1 MEGFRLAN
9 VSLAVD
15 ILKMFCE
22 KSKTDNFIFS
32 PLCISSALTLTFKG
46 AKGNTSTEIEK
57 VLHFEK
63 VNDYDF
69 GFQTLTA
76 DISRLCSPLKVVKKL
91 YVDSS
96 HKCTKEFLN
105 STKKPYPSELESIDI
120 KSRAE
125 EARNQ
130 INASVK
136 DLTDGHMETVLDE
149 DSLNENTNM
158 VLLGAS
164 YLKGCW
170 LYKYNESETK
180 EAEFHISKTETK
192 PVQMMHQ
199 EAQLGF
205 RFVKESNLS
214 VVEIPF
220 EGKQMSMLILLPK
233 TMEDECTGLEKLEKE
248 LTYENYA
255 NWTNPSMLANSK
267 VKLSLPTFKI
277 ESCYDLKDTLNS
289 LGIKDAFNEEA
300 ADFSGMSE
308 SKGLSLS
315 QAICKA
321 AIEINEDGYET
332 PDVSKGRHLMPKTE
346 CVVNSPFIF
355 IVRHNKTQ
363 SIFLC
368 GRYRGPSQDCTSS

>member
-1 MEGFRLAN
+1 MAN
-9 VSLAVD
+9 ASLAVD

-22 KSKTDNFIFS
+22 KSKTGNFIIS
-32 PLCISSALTLTFKG
+32 PLCVSSALALTFKG
-46 AKGNTSTEIEK
+46 AKGNTATEIQK
-57 VLHFEK
+57 VLRFEK

-76 DISRLCSPLKVVKKL
+76 DISKLCSPLKVVKKL
-91 YVDSS
+91 YVHSS
-96 HKCTKEFLN
+96 HECTKEFLN
-105 STKKPYPSELESIDI
+105 STKKCYPSELESIDI

-136 DLTDGHMETVLDE
+136 DLTDGHMETVLE
-149 DSLNENTNM
+149 KGSLNENTNM
-158 VLLGAS
+158 VLLGAA

-170 LYKYNESETK
+170 LYKFNASETK
-180 EAEFHISKTETK
+180 EAEFHISRTETK
-192 PVQMMHQ
+192 PVHMMQQ
-199 EAQLGF
+199 EARLGF

-220 EGKQMSMLILLPK
+220 AGRQMCMLILLPK
-233 TMEDECTGLEKLEKE
+233 TTEDECTGLEKLEKE
-248 LTYENYA
+248 LTYEKYA

-277 ESCYDLKDTLNS
+277 ESCFDLKDTLNS
-289 LGIKDAFNEEA
+289 LGIKDAFNDEA

-308 SKGLSLS
+308 SKGLSVS

-321 AIEINEDGYET
+321 AIEINEDGIET
-332 PDVSKGRHLMPKTE
+332 PDVTKERHLMPKTE
-346 CVVNSPFIF
+346 CVANSPFIY
-355 IVRHNKTQ
+355 ILRHTKTQ